1 MIFSSKCYQYG
12 YVYLAYYSKS
22 LTWEKVFKNRPSKF
36 WGTQP
41 LKNFKDMVKKSTLEY
56 FVSYVVWWV
65 LHQISK
71 SNVWSRCVFRAKSN
85 ISDGDFLQ
93 KIVDSFMAWTIS
105 AKKLFCRCLA
115 GILIRFL
122 DGTSR
127 PEIFKKVLGTQ
138 IYKIRIDRF
147 FL

>member
-1 MIFSSKCYQYG
+1 MVTCTWLITVKVLHG
-12 YVYLAYYSKS
+12 KKYSRIDRVNFEERS
-22 LTWEKVFKNRPSKF
+22 LWKISR
-36 WGTQP
+36 
-41 LKNFKDMVKKSTLEY
+41 DMVKKSTLEY

-93 KIVDSFMAWTIS
+93 KFVDSFMAWTIS

-127 PEIFKKVLGTQ
+127 PEIFKKVLGIQ

>member
-1 MIFSSKCYQYG
+1 
-12 YVYLAYYSKS
+12 
-22 LTWEKVFKNRPSKF
+22 
-36 WGTQP
+36 
-41 LKNFKDMVKKSTLEY
+41 MVKKSTLEY

>member
-1 MIFSSKCYQYG
+1 MVTCTWLITVKVLHG
-12 YVYLAYYSKS
+12 KKYSRIDRVNFEERS
-22 LTWEKVFKNRPSKF
+22 LQKISR
-36 WGTQP
+36 
-41 LKNFKDMVKKSTLEY
+41 DMVKKSTLEY

-122 DGTSR
+122 AGTSR
-127 PEIFKKVLGTQ
+127 PEIFKKVLGIQ

>member
-1 MIFSSKCYQYG
+1 MVTCTWLITVKVLHG
-12 YVYLAYYSKS
+12 KKYSRIDRVNFEERS
-22 LTWEKVFKNRPSKF
+22 LQKISR
-36 WGTQP
+36 
-41 LKNFKDMVKKSTLEY
+41 DMVKKSTLEY

-93 KIVDSFMAWTIS
+93 KFVDSFMAWTIS

-127 PEIFKKVLGTQ
+127 PEIFKKVLGIQ

>member
-1 MIFSSKCYQYG
+1 MVTCTWLITVKVLHG
-12 YVYLAYYSKS
+12 KKYSRIDRVNFEERS
-22 LTWEKVFKNRPSKF
+22 LQKISR
-36 WGTQP
+36 
-41 LKNFKDMVKKSTLEY
+41 DMVKKSTLEY

-93 KIVDSFMAWTIS
+93 KFVDSFMAWTIS

-127 PEIFKKVLGTQ
+127 PEIFKKVLGIQ
-138 IYKIRIDRF
+138 IYKIRIDRY

>member
-1 MIFSSKCYQYG
+1 MVTCTWLITVKVLHG
-12 YVYLAYYSKS
+12 KKYSRIDRVNFEERS
-22 LTWEKVFKNRPSKF
+22 LQKISR
-36 WGTQP
+36 
-41 LKNFKDMVKKSTLEY
+41 DMVKKSTLEY

-115 GILIRFL
+115 GILIRFW

-138 IYKIRIDRF
+138 IYKIRIERF